1 MHMSKPYLSP
11 DSEPSLHS
19 SEISASYCRPRGF
32 NTARPGRFQKPKIP
46 KNNTHSSCGTPLLRL
61 WATAVAKGLASS
73 HEVHFF
79 IAVKFK
85 ISTAFPVS
93 CRQDTKILTA

>member
-1 MHMSKPYLSP
+1 MHMSKLYSSP
-11 DSEPSLHS
+11 DPEPSLHS
-19 SEISASYCRPRGF
+19 SEISASRPRGF

-73 HEVHFF
+73 HEVYFF